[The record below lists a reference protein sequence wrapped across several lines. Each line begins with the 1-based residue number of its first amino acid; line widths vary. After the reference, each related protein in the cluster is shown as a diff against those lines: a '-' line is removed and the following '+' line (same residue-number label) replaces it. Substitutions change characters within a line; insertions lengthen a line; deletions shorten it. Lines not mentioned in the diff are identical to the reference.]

1 MCDNKNL
8 NLDKV
13 YSHKETEE
21 EIYKLWESNNLFAP
35 IKKNI
40 NKNNKKYTIV
50 MPPPNITGNLHM
62 GHALDNTI
70 QDIITRYKRMSGYSM
85 LWVPG
90 TDHASIA
97 TEAKIIEK
105 LREQN
110 LTKEE
115 LGRDEFLKLAWEWKE
130 KYGSNI
136 KKQLKKLGVSCDW
149 SRERFTLDSGC
160 SKAVKEFFVN
170 LYKKKLIY
178 RGEKIINWCPKCLTS
193 ISDSEVNFEEKPGNF
208 YYIKYKLNNSIDNI
222 NNYVVVATTRPETIF
237 GDVAL
242 AVNPDDERY
251 KNLIGQEVIVP
262 IINRKI
268 PIIGDSYV
276 DVELGTGV
284 LKITP
289 AHDFND
295 FEVGLRHN
303 LPVINVFDEKAC
315 IINKNIGEIDEKY
328 IGLDRYQAR
337 KEIVKDLKN
346 YNFILKIEE
355 LKHNVG
361 TCYRCSTVIEP
372 RISTQ
377 WFVKMDSL
385 AKKSIESVRN
395 NNIKFVPS
403 RFSKIFYH
411 WMENIKDWCISRQLW
426 WGHRIPVWYCKNCG
440 EIIVSTED
448 NIKNCTK
455 CSSEDLV
462 MEQDTLDTW
471 FSSGLWPFSSLGWP
485 DNTEDL
491 SEYFPTNVLVT
502 GYDII
507 FFWVAKMIF
516 SSLEI
521 MEKPPFEHV
530 LIHGLVRDSQGRK
543 MSKSL
548 GNGIDP
554 LEIIDKYGADALRFS
569 IILGTSPGNDLR
581 FYDEKVESCR
591 NFANKIWNAARFIIT
606 KLNSCENIN
615 KLNLNNFEEFYN
627 NCDNID
633 KWIISRLNKVAQE
646 VINDLEKFELG
657 LAAQKLYD
665 FVWDEFCDWYI
676 EFSKLCDR
684 NYVLLYVLENILK
697 LLHPFMPFVTEKI
710 WRNFNN
716 NYIITSEFPEYN
728 LKYINSN
735 SEQEIEIL
743 MCLIKSIR
751 NLRRELNINNN
762 KKITVYLEYNNLK
775 INKIL
780 ELYNKEICKLAC
792 LEEIKIFDKSF
803 NLDLN
808 YFVAV
813 NEYSKIYVITESL
826 IDKDLELKKLN
837 KELED
842 CKNKL
847 VQAQNRLDNKEFMSK
862 APEKVVQG
870 ARDVVLKLES
880 KIEKLVNSIE
890 KLKK

>member
-1 MCDNKNL
+1 M
-8 NLDKV
+8 
-13 YSHKETEE
+13 
-21 EIYKLWESNNLFAP
+21 
-35 IKKNI
+35 
-40 NKNNKKYTIV
+40 
-50 MPPPNITGNLHM
+50 
-62 GHALDNTI
+62 
-70 QDIITRYKRMSGYSM
+70 
-85 LWVPG
+85 
-90 TDHASIA
+90 
-97 TEAKIIEK
+97 
-105 LREQN
+105 
-110 LTKEE
+110 
-115 LGRDEFLKLAWEWKE
+115 
-130 KYGSNI
+130 
-136 KKQLKKLGVSCDW
+136 
-149 SRERFTLDSGC
+149 
-160 SKAVKEFFVN
+160 
-170 LYKKKLIY
+170 
-178 RGEKIINWCPKCLTS
+178 
-193 ISDSEVNFEEKPGNF
+193 
-208 YYIKYKLNNSIDNI
+208 
-222 NNYVVVATTRPETIF
+222 
-237 GDVAL
+237 
-242 AVNPDDERY
+242 
-251 KNLIGQEVIVP
+251 
-262 IINRKI
+262 
-268 PIIGDSYV
+268 
-276 DVELGTGV
+276 
-284 LKITP
+284 
-289 AHDFND
+289 
-295 FEVGLRHN
+295 
-303 LPVINVFDEKAC
+303 
-315 IINKNIGEIDEKY
+315 
-328 IGLDRYQAR
+328 
-337 KEIVKDLKN
+337 
-346 YNFILKIEE
+346 
-355 LKHNVG
+355 
-361 TCYRCSTVIEP
+361 
-372 RISTQ
+372 
-377 WFVKMDSL
+377 
-385 AKKSIESVRN
+385 
-395 NNIKFVPS
+395 
-403 RFSKIFYH
+403 
-411 WMENIKDWCISRQLW
+411 
-426 WGHRIPVWYCKNCG
+426 
-440 EIIVSTED
+440 
-448 NIKNCTK
+448 
-455 CSSEDLV
+455 
-462 MEQDTLDTW
+462 
-471 FSSGLWPFSSLGWP
+471 
-485 DNTEDL
+485 
-491 SEYFPTNVLVT
+491 
-502 GYDII
+502 
-507 FFWVAKMIF
+507 
-516 SSLEI
+516 
-521 MEKPPFEHV
+521 
-530 LIHGLVRDSQGRK
+530 
-543 MSKSL
+543 
-548 GNGIDP
+548 
-554 LEIIDKYGADALRFS
+554 RFS

-847 VQAQNRLDNKEFMSK
+847 VQAQNRLNNKEFMSK